1 MSTKINARS
10 PYYLS
15 YTEPALPNVALT
27 CSLVNLQ
34 GMEINQFGAIQL
46 PTTDFGNLKTYTS
59 TASDFANGKF
69 DTVSTPT
76 SRTVDFSITIPSN
89 YTNSADEI
97 LSCSAT
103 ATQPA
108 YTCTG
113 GITNNGSIPNQSLNT
128 GGSTV
133 DITLTSYFTGTAQGY
148 VIGNPHTD
156 FVATS
161 LNGNVLSLFSQ
172 SKAGVKT
179 ITVTAFDGDEL
190 TCDATQTIQVTTT
203 SVDAFTCSD
212 ASLTGGSISQSGT
225 ITNPTLEG
233 VITAIKDTSAGSPIT
248 SYSANTTG
256 STRSVTLYFDITVPT
271 GYSNTGATVECS
283 KTFSQP
289 STTLPPFGCEDAGLT
304 GQGIAVN
311 GSIKKGT
318 ANKGTISGFSP
329 LSFDPVSTN
338 TSRNVDFSITPP
350 SSGYSNSGGS
360 DITCTVTMQQPAPAT
375 PTKGDVNWYGATTS
389 PFQFM
394 TNAQFTAAGFDMN
407 DILQYRREDRVLQY
421 DLDLHQNNLRVGA
434 ASIQLNLV
442 SNNILDNLNTAVY
455 YRRSRYG
462 SDYALMKQSNYS
474 AIRQDTPNPTNGAY
488 IRITKSFEN
497 KSWVNAPDYQL
508 TYWDSLSKSYW
519 IKVELTG
526 YISEIW
532 SVNSTS
538 RTFTRLA

>member
-10 PYYLS
+10 PHYLS
-15 YTEPALPNVALT
+15 YTEPALPTVALT
-27 CSLVNLQ
+27 CTLVNLQ
-34 GMEINQFGAIQL
+34 GMEVNQFGAIQL
-46 PTTDFGNLKTYTS
+46 PTTDFGSLKSYTS
-59 TASDFANGKF
+59 TASDFSNTKF
-69 DTVSTPT
+69 ATVSTPT
-76 SRTVDFSITIPSN
+76 SRTVNFSVAIPANYSN
-89 YTNSADEI
+89 SGDEI
-97 LSCSAT
+97 LTCSAT

-128 GGSTV
+128 GGATAT
-133 DITLTSYFTGTAQGY
+133 ITLTSYFTGSIQGY
-148 VIGNPHTD
+148 VIGNPFTD

-161 LNGNVLSLFSQ
+161 IDGNILSLFSQ

-179 ITVTAFDGDEL
+179 ISVTAFDGNDL

-203 SVDAFTCSD
+203 STSAFACADAF
-212 ASLTGGSISQSGT
+212 LTGGAISQSGT
-225 ITNPTLEG
+225 ITDPTLEG
-233 VITAIKDTSAGSPIT
+233 VITARKSTSAGSTIT
-248 SYSANTTG
+248 SYPANTTG
-256 STRSVTLYFDITVPT
+256 SARDVTLFFDITVPT
-271 GYSNTGATVECS
+271 GFSNTGATVECS

-289 STTLPPFGCEDAGLT
+289 STTLPPFGCTDAGLT

-338 TSRNVDFSITPP
+338 TNRDVTFSITPP

-360 DITCTVTMQQPAPAT
+360 DISCTITMQQPAPSI
-375 PTKGDVNWYGATTS
+375 PVQGNIRWYIALNS
-389 PFQFM
+389 PYQFM
-394 TNAQFTAAGFDMN
+394 TNEQFTAAGFDIN
-407 DILQYRREDRVLQY
+407 TINQYQREKRILQY
-421 DLDLHQNNLRVGA
+421 DLDLHQNNLRVA
-434 ASIQLNLV
+434 AAGTPLNLTSSAIL
-442 SNNILDNLNTAVY
+442 SNINTAAY
-455 YRRSRYG
+455 FASYG
-462 SDYALMKQSNYS
+462 SSNYKLLDQSNYT
-474 AIRQDTPNPTNGAY
+474 AIRDDTPNPTNGAY
-488 IRITKSFEN
+488 IRITESFEN
-497 KSWVNAPDYQL
+497 KAWVNGPDYAL

-538 RTFTRLA
+538 RTFSRLA